1 VIIDQFGDFW
11 QIFGKW
17 IKLEKT
23 MNNVLAS
30 LNLRFIVFIELSP
43 LSSNLLILMLLKEV
57 VTLLKVRR
65 ILAIERWNEIAVLN
79 RSV

>member
-1 VIIDQFGDFW
+1 MIIDQFGDFW

-30 LNLRFIVFIELSP
+30 LNLRFVVYIELSP
-43 LSSNLLILMLLKEV
+43 LSSDLLNLMLLKEV
-57 VTLLKVRR
+57 VTLLK
-65 ILAIERWNEIAVLN
+65 
-79 RSV
+79 

>member
-1 VIIDQFGDFW
+1 MIIDQFGDFW

-30 LNLRFIVFIELSP
+30 LNLRFVFIELSP
-43 LSSNLLILMLLKEV
+43 LSSDLLNLMLLKEV
-57 VTLLKVRR
+57 VTLLK
-65 ILAIERWNEIAVLN
+65 
-79 RSV
+79 

>member
-30 LNLRFIVFIELSP
+30 LNLRFVFIELSP
-43 LSSNLLILMLLKEV
+43 LSSDLLNLMLLKEV
-57 VTLLKVRR
+57 VTLLK
-65 ILAIERWNEIAVLN
+65 
-79 RSV
+79 